1 MYRALYRKWR
11 PSRFED
17 VVGQQAIVTALKNQV
32 ATGRIGHAYLFTGT
46 RGTGKTTCA
55 KIFAKAVNCPHQAG
69 GDPCCQ
75 CDICRGIEN
84 GSILDV
90 VEIDAAS
97 NNGVDNIRDIRDETA
112 YTPSECTYKVYIIDE
127 VHMLSMAAFNALLKI
142 MEEPPSHVIF
152 ILATTEIHKVPATIL
167 SRCQRFNFKRILPQD
182 MEKHLL
188 RIAGAENIPLAPDGA
203 EILARMANGALR
215 DALSLLDQCRVAQ
228 GRLDSRT
235 VLDILGL
242 AGSVQTVELMD
253 CILRRDA
260 AGALTRLDEL
270 YRGGKDVA
278 AMLGELGD
286 LARDM
291 TILKAA
297 PDGAAALLTGIY
309 DTKTLKSLSGSQP
322 MRRFLYL
329 TETIQACCAGLGD
342 SFQPRTDAELCLLRL
357 CDEGLSGD
365 LTALSQRIDRL
376 EDQISNGIS
385 IKTVPQNSGMSP
397 KPAPVSRDSTGT
409 SRDEPAEDR
418 PPMPEEPP
426 LPQEPGNRERIF
438 DIPDEEPFDK
448 RHADRPAP
456 EPAAARAAA
465 VVGDTGKWDAMKEHC
480 KGRLAVNHR
489 VFLNMVRGAVDGDCL
504 TLYCQNEFVRDS
516 LNNNS
521 VLHVL
526 QEVASAAEGQTVRVV
541 LTVGGAPAPAGK
553 KSAPRKPRPEPKP
566 APPKA
571 PEPQPPA
578 ETAAPEDQTP
588 PWEEPPAEKT
598 PDKLDEVAAQ
608 GQQLENFRIK

>member
-1 MYRALYRKWR
+1 
-11 PSRFED
+11 
-17 VVGQQAIVTALKNQV
+17 
-32 ATGRIGHAYLFTGT
+32 
-46 RGTGKTTCA
+46 
-55 KIFAKAVNCPHQAG
+55 
-69 GDPCCQ
+69 
-75 CDICRGIEN
+75 
-84 GSILDV
+84 
-90 VEIDAAS
+90 
-97 NNGVDNIRDIRDETA
+97 
-112 YTPSECTYKVYIIDE
+112 
-127 VHMLSMAAFNALLKI
+127 
-142 MEEPPSHVIF
+142 
-152 ILATTEIHKVPATIL
+152 
-167 SRCQRFNFKRILPQD
+167 
-182 MEKHLL
+182 
-188 RIAGAENIPLAPDGA
+188 
-203 EILARMANGALR
+203 
-215 DALSLLDQCRVAQ
+215 
-228 GRLDSRT
+228 
-235 VLDILGL
+235 
-242 AGSVQTVELMD
+242 
-253 CILRRDA
+253 
-260 AGALTRLDEL
+260 
-270 YRGGKDVA
+270 
-278 AMLGELGD
+278 
-286 LARDM
+286 
-291 TILKAA
+291 
-297 PDGAAALLTGIY
+297 
-309 DTKTLKSLSGSQP
+309 

-426 LPQEPGNRERIF
+426 LPQEPGNREQIF
-438 DIPDEEPFDK
+438 DIPDEEPPAK
-448 RHADRPAP
+448 RPANRP
-456 EPAAARAAA
+456 ASEPAAARAAA

-571 PEPQPPA
+571 PEPQPLA

-608 GQQLENFRIK
+608 GQQLENFKIK